1 MAQSAATKLINRA
14 ARKRLKPLGLNQKG
28 QSRLWLDDHG
38 WWVLGVDFES
48 FAYSQGSRLV
58 VFADF
63 MWNGRDH
70 IAHAVGGRVGSKD
83 GRELRCKYDDDQSF
97 EGCAAML
104 AERAETEITAM
115 RSEFPSLE
123 AWADHLDR
131 TAGDDFWPQFD
142 AGMAAGLTGDEDG
155 ARRWLARVVQTD
167 DDRDWAVAAR
177 RDAEALGALAGDMG
191 AFTESAKERA
201 RTMRGH
207 LGLPRDFDSR
217 R

>member
-1 MAQSAATKLINRA
+1 
-14 ARKRLKPLGLNQKG
+14 
-28 QSRLWLDDHG
+28 
-38 WWVLGVDFES
+38 
-48 FAYSQGSRLV
+48 
-58 VFADF
+58 
-63 MWNGRDH
+63 
-70 IAHAVGGRVGSKD
+70 
-83 GRELRCKYDDDQSF
+83 
-97 EGCAAML
+97 ML